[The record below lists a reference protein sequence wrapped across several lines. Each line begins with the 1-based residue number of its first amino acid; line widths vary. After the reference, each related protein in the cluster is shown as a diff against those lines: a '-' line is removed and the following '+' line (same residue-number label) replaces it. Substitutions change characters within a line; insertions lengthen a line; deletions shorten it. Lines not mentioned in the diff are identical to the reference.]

1 LKKTLKNE
9 KDVDTLS
16 FYTNSTT
23 NKIISIKYRIYFE
36 IGLSYIYFDTG
47 LSYINPFFMNLI
59 ENVLASRDAVETTH
73 VIYNELYLYIYI

>member
-1 LKKTLKNE
+1 MKIEKTLKNE

-36 IGLSYIYFDTG
+36 IGLSYI
-47 LSYINPFFMNLI
+47 NPFFMNLI
-59 ENVLASRDAVETTH
+59 ENVLASGMQ
-73 VIYNELYLYIYI
+73 